1 MQQPTHPARLSG
13 VPRALRLLLAFT
25 VLSVGA
31 RAVSAQVRPDLD
43 WQTIASDHFRVHFT
57 SETEALARRTIVN
70 AEFAYRALSRSLTP
84 PRGLIDVVV
93 ADNVDFANGY
103 ATPFPSNRIVIYA
116 RPPIGESA
124 LRNHAD
130 WNQTLIT
137 HELFHIFHL
146 DRARGVWGLAQRAF
160 GRAAPL
166 FPNIYAPA
174 WVTEGLAVHYE
185 TLLTDG
191 GRLAGSEFPA
201 LVRAAAASDA
211 LPPLDALSLGTL
223 HFPFGNVSYVYGAYA
238 LTRADTAALGRFV
251 EQQSALLLPWRLDA
265 AARAAFGA
273 TFTARWR
280 QWRDSVAATVVQAD
294 EAGVRSLTSHGLTA
308 KYPRF
313 TSQGDLIYVA
323 DDGEQTPGVYRLS
336 LDGARSRVSRRQSID
351 VAVPRADGSYV
362 LAELDYTDPYSIR
375 SALKAERVDGMLA
388 SRRELAPGERLSQ
401 PDVHDASGSIVAVRT
416 EPGTTDL
423 VLLSDADPT
432 LRVLARGSLDRTWAD
447 PRFSRDGEQV
457 AAVRWERGGRMSV
470 VVLDRQGA
478 ERVRFAPRAREPR
491 GDGARERITIV
502 SAPAWMPGDTA
513 LVFVSDHEGRPMVY
527 WGDVRSGAYGR
538 VWSSRT
544 ALQTPDVSADGRLL
558 AAVEL
563 RADGYHV
570 VTRAMPTAIAV
581 ERPATDSVRTITT
594 TASAVSDLRGTARRY
609 SALRQLAP
617 DWFLPN
623 VRTTGRGK
631 TEIGGFTG
639 SSDILGRHQWFAQV
653 GTSGSD
659 ANRDREVS
667 GFASYRWAGLGNPVI
682 EVTGENEWAH
692 GAVFNSTTGARVAV
706 LAQQTST
713 GAVQAIVTRPRV
725 RQTVWVAVGGEFAR
739 TDYRTY
745 PRPALPSLSNT
756 AYLKKIYTGAARLS
770 VGFST
775 LQRPSRAFSGEDG
788 VNGTLTFRRRWGTG
802 VAFQDINEVIGT
814 SSAVK
819 SLPWGGHARHLLAV
833 RAAAAI
839 TGHETT
845 NALTV
850 GGVNGSSLELLPGVS
865 VGSSART
872 FGVRGFDPS
881 SQLGVR
887 AAGASVEYRAPLFLV
902 DRGYRFLPVF
912 LQRAS
917 LVGFSDAGAAWCTR
931 SVPASFICPPTLPRQ
946 NWLGSV
952 GAELNLDGSLQY
964 DTIYRFRF
972 GVAHAMH
979 GKEYAASP
987 TTFYFTL
994 GTNF

>member
-1 MQQPTHPARLSG
+1 MRLPLRFLVSI
-13 VPRALRLLLAFT
+13 AL
-25 VLSVGA
+25 LSIVGRESA
-31 RAVSAQVRPDLD
+31 AQVRPDLD
-43 WQTIASDHFRVHFT
+43 WQTIGSVHFRVHFT
-57 SETEALARRTIVN
+57 GETEALARRTIVN
-70 AEFAYRALSRSLTP
+70 AEIAYSALSRSLTP

-93 ADNVDFANGY
+93 ADNADYANGY
-103 ATPFPSNRIVIYA
+103 ATPFPSNRIVIFA

-130 WNQTLIT
+130 WNLTLIT

-146 DRARGVWGLAQRAF
+146 DRARGIWGLAQRAF

-201 LVRAAAASDA
+201 LVRAAALSDD

-238 LTRADTAALGRFV
+238 LARADTAALGRFV
-251 EQQSALLLPWRLDA
+251 EKQSGLILPWRLDA

-280 QWRDSVAATVVQAD
+280 QWRDSVDAAAVPPD

-308 KYPRF
+308 RYPRF
-313 TSQGDLIYVA
+313 TPQGDLVYVA

-336 LDGARSRVSRRQSID
+336 LSGSRTRVSRRHSID
-351 VAVPRADGSYV
+351 VAVPRTDGSLV
-362 LAELDYTDPYSIR
+362 LAELDFTDPYTVR
-375 SALKAERVDGMLA
+375 SALKSERVDGLVA
-388 SRRELAPGERLSQ
+388 SRRALAPGERLSQ
-401 PDVHDASGSIVAVRT
+401 PDVHDATGRIVAVRT

-423 VLLSDADPT
+423 VLLSDRDAT
-432 LRVLARGSLDRTWAD
+432 LRVLARGSLDRTWSD
-447 PRFSRDGEQV
+447 PRLSRDGEQV

-470 VVLDRQGA
+470 VVLDREGT

-502 SAPAWMPGDTA
+502 TAPAWMPGDTA
-513 LVFVSDHEGRPMVY
+513 LVFVSDHEGRPMLY

-538 VWSSRT
+538 VWSTRT

-570 VTRAMPTAIAV
+570 VTRAMPQAVAV
-581 ERPATDSVRTITT
+581 ERPAADTVRTITAAP
-594 TASAVSDLRGTARRY
+594 TAVADLRGTARRY
-609 SALRQLAP
+609 SALGQLAP

-639 SSDILGRHQWFAQV
+639 SSDILGRHQWFAQI
-653 GTSGSD
+653 GSSGSE

-667 GFASYRWAGLGNPVI
+667 AFATYRWAGLGNPVI

-692 GAVFNSTTGARVAV
+692 GAVFNSTTGARIAV

-713 GAVQAIVTRPRV
+713 GTAQAIFVRPRV
-725 RQTVWVAVGGEFAR
+725 RQTVFASLGGEFAR

-745 PRPALPSLSNT
+745 PRVALPGLTNT
-756 AYLKKIYTGAARLS
+756 AFQKKIYTGAARVS

-788 VNGTLTFRRRWGTG
+788 VNGTLTLRRRWGTG
-802 VAFQDINEVIGT
+802 VFFEDINEVIGT
-814 SSAVK
+814 TSAVK
-819 SLPWGGHARHLLAV
+819 SLPWGGHARHLLAL

-839 TGHETT
+839 TGHATT
-845 NALTV
+845 NALSA

-887 AAGASVEYRAPLFLV
+887 AASASAEYRAPLFLV

-917 LVGFSDAGAAWCTR
+917 LVGFTDAGAAWCTR
-931 SVPASFICPPTLPRQ
+931 SVLSSFICPPTLPRQ

-972 GVAHAMH
+972 GVAHATH
-979 GKEYAASP
+979 GKEYATSP

>member
-1 MQQPTHPARLSG
+1 VIRLARLLFSL
-13 VPRALRLLLAFT
+13 VL
-25 VLSVGA
+25 LSVAGRVA
-31 RAVSAQVRPDLD
+31 AAQVRPDLD
-43 WQTIASDHFRVHFT
+43 WQTIGSEHFRVHFT

-70 AEFAYRALSRSLTP
+70 AEQAYTALSRSLTP

-93 ADNVDFANGY
+93 ADNADYANGY

-116 RPPIGESA
+116 RPPIGETA

-146 DRARGVWGLAQRAF
+146 DRARGIWGLAQRGF

-166 FPNIYAPA
+166 FPNLYAPA

-185 TLLTDG
+185 TLLTEG
-191 GRLAGSEFPA
+191 GRLAGTEFPA
-201 LVRAAAASDA
+201 LVRAAADGDA

-223 HFPFGNVSYVYGAYA
+223 DFPFGNAAYVYGAYA
-238 LTRADTAALGRFV
+238 MTRADTAALGKFV
-251 EQQSALLLPWRLDA
+251 ERQSALLIPWRLDA

-273 TFTARWR
+273 TLTAQWR
-280 QWRDSVAATVVQAD
+280 HWRDSVDARASAAPAVAD
-294 EAGVRSLTSHGLTA
+294 DASGVRSLTSHGLTA
-308 KYPRF
+308 RFPRF
-313 TSQGDLIYVA
+313 TPQGDLIYVA
-323 DDGEQTPGVYRLS
+323 DDGEQTPGVYRLT
-336 LDGARSRVSRRQSID
+336 LDGKRTRVSRRQSVD
-351 VAVPRADGSYV
+351 VVVPRRDGSFV
-362 LAELDYTDPYSIR
+362 LAELDYTDPYTVR
-375 SALKAERVDGMLA
+375 SALKSERVDGLVA
-388 SRRELAPGERLSQ
+388 SRRALAPGERLAQ
-401 PDVHDASGSIVAVRT
+401 PDVHDASGRVVAVRN

-423 VLLSDADPT
+423 VLLNGVDDREDIPS
-432 LRVLARGSLDRTWAD
+432 LRVLARGTLDRTWSE
-447 PRFSRDGEQV
+447 PRFSHDGARV
-457 AAVRWERGGRMSV
+457 AAVRWERGGVMSV
-470 VVLDRQGA
+470 VVLDAQGN
-478 ERVRFAPRAREPR
+478 EQMRFAPRAREPR
-491 GDGARERITIV
+491 PEGGRERITTV
-502 SAPAWMPGDTA
+502 AGPAWVPGDTA
-513 LVFVSDHEGRPMVY
+513 LVFVSDHEGRPMLY

-538 VWSSRT
+538 VWSSTT
-544 ALQTPDVSADGRLL
+544 ALHTPDVSPDARLL

-570 VTRAMPTAIAV
+570 VTRPMPQAV
-581 ERPATDSVRTITT
+581 ALERPAADTLRTLTT
-594 TASAVSDLRGTARRY
+594 TAAATADLRGTARHY
-609 SALRQLAP
+609 SALGQLAP
-617 DWFLPN
+617 QWFLPN
-623 VRTTGRGK
+623 VRTTSRGR

-653 GTSGSD
+653 GSSGSD
-659 ANRDREVS
+659 ANQDREVS
-667 GFASYRWAGLGNPVI
+667 AFASYRWAGLGNPVI
-682 EVTGENEWAH
+682 EATGENEWAH
-692 GAVFNSTTGARVAV
+692 GAVFNSSTGARVAV

-713 GAVQAIVTRPRV
+713 GTLQATFTRPRV
-725 RQTVWVAVGGEFAR
+725 RQTVWASVGGEFAR

-745 PRPALPSLSNT
+745 PRSALFGLSNS
-756 AYLKKIYTGAARLS
+756 AYLKKIYTGAARVS

-788 VNGTLTFRRRWGTG
+788 VSGALTFRRRWGTG

-845 NALTV
+845 NALSV

-872 FGVRGFDPS
+872 FGVRGFEPS

-887 AAGASVEYRAPLFLV
+887 AASGSVEYRAPMFLV
-902 DRGYRFLPVF
+902 NRGYRFLPTF

-917 LVGFSDAGAAWCTR
+917 LVGFGDAGAAWCTR
-931 SVPASFICPPTLPRQ
+931 SVLASFICPPTLPRQ

-964 DTIYRFRF
+964 DSIYRFRF
-972 GVAHAMH
+972 GVAHVVH
-979 GKEYAASP
+979 GKEYAARP
-987 TTFYFTL
+987 TTFFFSL
-994 GTNF
+994 GTSF